1 MPLFSRALVLIATIA
16 TMTSCFSQEEEF
28 ALGRLENP
36 CAGSI
41 PICAF
46 HAACVLGRKD
56 FLSGQLPGGQR
67 FIVQADP
74 LDRQLVIRLLFTEM
88 IYPGTEFLLNLFT
101 PGCGSRETEHIVDQ
115 DLFARAGD
123 DRIVTFIMPIEE
135 EGDHLL
141 ELFSD
146 MSAGYLLT
154 VDLER

>member
-1 MPLFSRALVLIATIA
+1 MRSLILAGLLTL
-16 TMTSCFSQEEEF
+16 TTGCFSQEEEF

-46 HAACVLGRKD
+46 QAACVLGRQD

-67 FIVQADP
+67 FIVQADS
-74 LDRQLVIRLLFTEM
+74 LDRQIVIRMLFTEM
-88 IYPGTEFLLNLFT
+88 IYPGTEFLLNLFS
-101 PGCGSRETEHIVDQ
+101 PGCGSLETEHIIDQ

-141 ELFSD
+141 EVFSD
-146 MSAGYLLT
+146 MSAAYLLT